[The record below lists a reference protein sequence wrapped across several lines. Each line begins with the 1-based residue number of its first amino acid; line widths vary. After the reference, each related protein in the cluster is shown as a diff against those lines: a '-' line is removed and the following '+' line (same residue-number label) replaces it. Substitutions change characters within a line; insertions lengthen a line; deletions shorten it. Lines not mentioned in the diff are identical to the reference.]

1 MVMISSYCCS
11 LQYVCCFPF
20 INQPFSLF
28 QFVRISTLFPL
39 PPSLFPAVFLILY
52 RLLCPATS
60 ILTTTTTSSDHDY
73 DRRRPRLRPAA
84 TTTAVLSGS
93 PCLQRSTKVSEFY
106 WQAQSSA
113 LQNGGPRHSDGNIKV
128 ERRRRDRIWLI
139 PASVFFL

>member
-1 MVMISSYCCS
+1 MSGFPPSS
-11 LQYVCCFPF
+11 
-20 INQPFSLF
+20 
-28 QFVRISTLFPL
+28 PL

-60 ILTTTTTSSDHDY
+60 ISTTTTTSSDHDY

-113 LQNGGPRHSDGNIKV
+113 LQKSGPRHSDGNIKM
-128 ERRRRDRIWLI
+128 ERRRRDRFWCNTCFCIFWCNTCFCIFSLNLKAPPFRMAGPVTVMAI
-139 PASVFFL
+139 